1 MRTRPKS
8 SNLELAWSIKDLYGI
23 ARLHV
28 YFVFLH
34 LILLQNVFLK
44 HINIFVFFV
53 FILIDIFGSHFLVP
67 SWQRNHR
74 KYFAK
79 ENFHAPAWTLSKF
92 YYRKQTGN
100 PKQAASLH
108 IACSGSQSQHGIWHI
123 LPAHGATHI
132 IMIISK

>member
-28 YFVFLH
+28 YFVFLR

-44 HINIFVFFV
+44 HINIFVFFL

-67 SWQRNHR
+67 S
-74 KYFAK
+74 
-79 ENFHAPAWTLSKF
+79 
-92 YYRKQTGN
+92 
-100 PKQAASLH
+100 
-108 IACSGSQSQHGIWHI
+108 
-123 LPAHGATHI
+123 
-132 IMIISK
+132 